1 MNCMGKWKSIFVMLV
16 INLAFAIVNIL
27 LKKTIDG
34 GLGGLIIV
42 TYRQSISAVFLTP
55 IAFFWERKSRTELTS
70 QILCH
75 LFISALI
82 GITFTHYL
90 FLLGLQYTSATY
102 SCAFINMVPVNT
114 FLLALPFGLEKVNIK
129 KKGGI
134 AKVLG
139 ALICIGGAV
148 SLILY
153 KGMPL
158 TNQHSESTVQ
168 MQNHANTTTFSSAKK
183 SDRWAVGSVFLASG
197 CLLWSSWFLI
207 QAKIG
212 KSYPFQYASTAILS
226 FFSVIQSVI
235 LCFITQ
241 RHIVMS
247 MWILKGKL
255 EILSVAYTG
264 IVGSGLCYVG
274 MSWCVKQK
282 GALFTAAFT
291 PATQMFVAMLEF
303 SFLHGQI
310 YLGSVVGSVTV
321 IIGMYILL
329 WGKNKDQKEMM
340 IKQTQA
346 DDQDQ
351 ESGPM
356 PLGMPLDVNK
366 GQYLG
371 TG

>member
-1 MNCMGKWKSIFVMLV
+1 MDCWGKWKFIIVMLV
-16 INLAFAIVNIL
+16 INLALAIVNIL
-27 LKKTIDG
+27 LKKTLDG

-55 IAFFWERKSRTELTS
+55 IAFFLERKSRTELTS
-70 QILCH
+70 RILCH

-129 KKGGI
+129 NKGIGI

-158 TNQHSESTVQ
+158 TNQHSESTLQ
-168 MQNHANTTTFSSAKK
+168 MQNHANTMALSSAKK
-183 SDRWAVGSVFLASG
+183 NDRWAVGSVFLASG

-212 KSYPFQYASTAILS
+212 QSYPFQYSSTAILS
-226 FFSVIQSVI
+226 FFGAIQSAI

-255 EILSVAYTG
+255 EILSVVYAG
-264 IVGSGLCYVG
+264 VIGSGLCYVG

-291 PATQMFVAMLEF
+291 PATQIFAVMLDF
-303 SFLHGQI
+303 SFLHEQI
-310 YLGSVVGSVTV
+310 YLGSVVGSVIV
-321 IIGMYILL
+321 ITGMYILL
-329 WGKNKDQKEMM
+329 WGKSKDQKEMV

-346 DDQDQ
+346 ADQDQ
-351 ESGPM
+351 ECGPM
-356 PLGMPLDVNK
+356 PQGMPLDVNK
-366 GQYLG
+366 
-371 TG
+371 

>member
-1 MNCMGKWKSIFVMLV
+1 MNCWGKWKFIILMLI
-16 INLAFAIVNIL
+16 INLALAIVNIL
-27 LKKTIDG
+27 LKKTLDG

-55 IAFFWERKSRTELTS
+55 IAFFWERKSRTKLTS
-70 QILCH
+70 RILCH

-82 GITFTHYL
+82 G
-90 FLLGLQYTSATY
+90 
-102 SCAFINMVPVNT
+102 
-114 FLLALPFGLEKVNIK
+114 LEKVNIK
-129 KKGGI
+129 NKGGI

-158 TNQHSESTVQ
+158 TNQHSESTLQ

-183 SDRWAVGSVFLASG
+183 SDRWAIGSVLLASG

-212 KSYPFQYASTAILS
+212 KSYPFHYSSTAILS
-226 FFSVIQSVI
+226 FFGAIQSAI

-255 EILSVAYTG
+255 EILSIGV
-264 IVGSGLCYVG
+264 VGSGLCYVG

-291 PATQMFVAMLEF
+291 PATQIFVAMLEF
-303 SFLHGQI
+303 SFLHEQI
-310 YLGSVVGSVTV
+310 YLRSVVGSVIV
-321 IIGMYILL
+321 ITGMYILL
-329 WGKNKDQKEMM
+329 WGKSKDQKEMV
-340 IKQTQA
+340 IKHTQA
-346 DDQDQ
+346 TDQDQ

-356 PLGMPLDVNK
+356 PQGMPLDVNK
-366 GQYLG
+366 
-371 TG
+371 